1 MKWTGK
7 MIETAREERGW
18 TRAQL
23 AEMLHIPAYRMIA
36 IEDGRVSSAAFTI
49 QLDALFNDHCPDCG
63 TVGCENCAPTHFRT
77 EDLRYAADDATDL
90 SEVAERVHRWVEDL
104 IDDGWQLLQPLT
116 DGCLH
121 LCRGN
126 NV

>member
-23 AEMLHIPAYRMIA
+23 AEMLHIPATKMIR
-36 IEDGRVSSAAFTI
+36 IEDGTINSAAYTL
-49 QLDALFNDHCPDCG
+49 QLDALFTYHCADCG
-63 TVGCENCAPTHFRT
+63 LAGCENCAPAQFRI
-77 EDLRYAADDATDL
+77 EDLRYGAEDATDL
-90 SEVAERVHRWVEDL
+90 TEIAEKVHRWMEEM
-104 IDDGWQLLQPLT
+104 IDEGWQLLQPIT

-121 LCRGN
+121 LFRGN
-126 NV
+126 HV